1 MQTAKSLA
9 AATPTTRN
17 RYVDLLRLLAIGVV
31 VFGHWLIAIVTIDSA
46 GAVKGTNLLGEAAW
60 TGYLSW
66 VFQIM
71 PIFFIV
77 GAYANLGSWTSAL
90 SRGDGYVYWLR
101 LRVARLMRPTAVFI
115 ATWIAIVAALEFS
128 PIDVSR
134 ISVGAQVVTIPL
146 WFLSVYLMAVA
157 AAPAMA
163 WLHSRFDV
171 WVVVAAVIGAALIDR
186 VARFGDLSA
195 LGYANYAFVW
205 LGIHQLGFFWR
216 EGRVTKTVAAAL
228 AVIGGFG
235 VVALTQIGSY
245 PVAMVGVE
253 NANTQQP
260 SLALFAL
267 GVMQFGVMMLLEPAA
282 NRFLRRERVWTAVI
296 AGNGSIMSLYLWHQ
310 TALVVGAV
318 ALVATGVWPQLIPL
332 TGAWWLLQL
341 AWMAALAVIVVPFAA
356 LFTRFERG
364 IPEQS
369 RAGRSLWIVVLG
381 VASLVVGMAMMTKGG
396 FHQPGQPLGLPW
408 PAAGALVGGLALVD
422 AKVFGKIAG

>member
-31 VFGHWLIAIVTIDSA
+31 VFGHWLIAIVTVDSS
-46 GAVKGTNLLGEAAW
+46 GAIKGTNLLTEAAW

-66 VFQIM
+66 IFQIM

-77 GAYANLGSWTSAL
+77 GAYANLGSWTSAQT
-90 SRGDGYVYWLR
+90 RGDRYVYWLR
-101 LRVARLMRPTAVFI
+101 LRVARLLRPTIVFI
-115 ATWIAIVAALEFS
+115 STWIALIAVLEFS
-128 PIDVSR
+128 PIDMSR
-134 ISVGAQVVTIPL
+134 VTVGAQVVTIPL

-171 WVVVAAVIGAALIDR
+171 WVVVAAVVGAAFIDR
-186 VARFGDLSA
+186 IARFGDLPA
-195 LGYANYAFVW
+195 LGYVNYAFVW

-216 EGRVTKTVAAAL
+216 EGRVTKSVAKAL
-228 AVIGGFG
+228 AAIGGLG

-267 GVMQFGVMMLLEPAA
+267 GVMQFGLMMLLEPAA
-282 NRFLRRERVWTAVI
+282 NRFLQRERVWMFVI

-318 ALVATGVWPQLIPL
+318 ALVATGVWPQVVSLS
-332 TGAWWLLQL
+332 GGWWLLQL
-341 AWMAALAVIVVPFAA
+341 AWMAVLTAIVIPFVA

-364 IPEQS
+364 IPAQS
-369 RAGRSLWIVVLG
+369 SADRPLWIVMLG

-396 FHQPGQPLGLPW
+396 FHQPDQPLGLPW
-408 PAAGALVGGLALVD
+408 PAAGALVGGLALVN
-422 AKVFGKIAG
+422 ARVFGKIEA